1 MMIFNHISF
10 PFSLPSKLLRVVFR
24 MIRPVFKPQDHLV
37 NFIVDWDS
45 KQGSHANPKILSTPI
60 AGHPTS
66 VLLFAASL
74 LYLIEKEW
82 LTLSPRCTRNRGNP
96 EALSQIGHL

>member
-1 MMIFNHISF
+1 MAQMMIFNHISF

-24 MIRPVFKPQDHLV
+24 MIHPVFKPQDHLV

-60 AGHPTS
+60 AGHPTC
-66 VLLFAASL
+66 AAFCSFPL
-74 LYLIEKEW
+74 VPNREGVAHTLPKVHKEQRE
-82 LTLSPRCTRNRGNP
+82 S
-96 EALSQIGHL
+96 